1 MKRLLKLSFACF
13 CCYWLLLLPSHP
25 PPTSASLIYASRNEC
40 VSHDTHFEIKFGK
53 KTFEIRESIS
63 FTVLSPVMNCYFFA
77 EDFILYKVEMTRGE
91 VQVQI
96 SVHELGNSNIAVQ
109 LLDGA
114 FLQPKYNYKVYFMA
128 SKQITAVEE
137 GLVIKTYRNLT
148 TMKK

>member
-1 MKRLLKLSFACF
+1 
-13 CCYWLLLLPSHP
+13 
-25 PPTSASLIYASRNEC
+25 
-40 VSHDTHFEIKFGK
+40 
-53 KTFEIRESIS
+53 
-63 FTVLSPVMNCYFFA
+63 MNCYFFA